1 MAAVESFHFE
11 VEAKLTITSQG
22 VTLDVPIDLAGDF
35 QAPDRTQGTFVV
47 SFFLLQIDSE
57 FINIGDAS
65 YTTDPDTGQWTVG
78 RGQALSFLDPAA
90 LVSPDFLAGGGRLA
104 NMMLVGT
111 DTLADTPPVYQLS
124 GRLSDEEGAGAL
136 EVSYW
141 IGVEDGLIYRVRLSG
156 QFELDQVLGDALPLG
171 DIGTGEAAFDA
182 VLTLSDFGKPV
193 HIEAPEIASVPAVG
207 AQGPDAPAPT
217 VATALDSGWVRYE
230 ATRDGFAVAL
240 PPSWEVV
247 QLDPDDVSR
256 SLGPLRAEE
265 PVLADRIE
273 RQVKLLSAVG
283 IVKLYG
289 FDRGT
294 PEADTGLTSISIIG
308 QDAGIELSLD
318 FYASLAMQL
327 VLALPELDGIVERTR
342 VDLNGTIAEELS
354 FTLNLAD
361 LDDGIARLRVI
372 QYLVTRGPKLY
383 AVTLSTKVDTAE
395 ELEQTFSQI
404 ARSFHLTE

>member
-207 AQGPDAPAPT
+207 GQGPDAPAPT

-318 FYASLAMQL
+318 FYASLGDA
-327 VLALPELDGIVERTR
+327 A
-342 VDLNGTIAEELS
+342 
-354 FTLNLAD
+354 
-361 LDDGIARLRVI
+361 
-372 QYLVTRGPKLY
+372 GPGP
-383 AVTLSTKVDTAE
+383 S
-395 ELEQTFSQI
+395 
-404 ARSFHLTE
+404 